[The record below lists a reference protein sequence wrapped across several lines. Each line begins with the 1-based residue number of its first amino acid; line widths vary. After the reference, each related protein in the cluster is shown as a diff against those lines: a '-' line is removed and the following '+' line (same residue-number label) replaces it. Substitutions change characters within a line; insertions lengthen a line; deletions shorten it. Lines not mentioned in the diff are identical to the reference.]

1 MGFQIFIIAYQQYTK
16 IIIYN
21 IMKFYLIDRGNTIY
35 FRSIHGGKPI
45 IGRGIQGV
53 VLKPDIIHHND
64 NYITKLFM
72 LRENISIDQFRQLE
86 MNLNTYDRSNQY
98 HLPMI
103 DIGIINET
111 HNLTELS
118 DGDRAKYTYIATY
131 EYGGISLTNLIENP
145 IYESIMTPSFCKKI
159 FKGFI
164 NLFNGIIH
172 FSSQHINHNDIHSS
186 NILFLLDNPSMMRF
200 IDFNLDSRLSDF
212 NMRSIIDSNLDSPLI
227 NFNIRYVQDT
237 IDILHVMEEIIRKFT
252 DIFIEKNNEMF
263 SHYFQSIL
271 PIVDKSVETL
281 FRNYDINDIPII
293 VQRLKEK
300 FDEIK
305 PMISK

>member
-1 MGFQIFIIAYQQYTK
+1 
-16 IIIYN
+16 
-21 IMKFYLIDRGNTIY
+21 MKFYLINRGKFIY

-45 IGRGIQGV
+45 IGKGIQGI
-53 VLKPDIIHHND
+53 VLKPDIMHHND
-64 NYITKLFM
+64 NYITKLFI

-86 MNLNTYDRSNQY
+86 MNLNTYDSSNQY

-111 HNLTELS
+111 HNLTELPYE
-118 DGDRAKYTYIATY
+118 DRYRSKYTYIATY

-159 FKGFI
+159 LKGFI

-186 NILFLLDNPSMMRF
+186 NIVFLLDNPSRMRF

-212 NMRSIIDSNLDSPLI
+212 NM
-227 NFNIRYVQDT
+227 RYVQDT
-237 IDILHVMEEIIRKFT
+237 IDILHVMEEIIRKFM
-252 DIFIEKNNEMF
+252 DIFIEKNNEKF
-263 SHYFQSIL
+263 SHYFDTIL
-271 PIVDKSVETL
+271 PIIDKSVETL
-281 FRNYDINDIPII
+281 FRNYDTNDIPII

-300 FDEIK
+300 FNEMK
-305 PMISK
+305 PIISE

>member
-1 MGFQIFIIAYQQYTK
+1 
-16 IIIYN
+16 
-21 IMKFYLIDRGNTIY
+21 MKFYKIDRGNSIY

-45 IGRGIQGV
+45 IGRGIQGI

-86 MNLNTYDRSNQY
+86 MNLNTYDPSNQY

-131 EYGGISLTNLIENP
+131 EYGGISLTNLIENNS
-145 IYESIMTPSFCKKI
+145 YMTIMTPSFCKKI

-164 NLFNGIIH
+164 NLLNGIIH

-186 NILFLLDNPSMMRF
+186 NILFLLDHPSMMRF
-200 IDFNLDSRLSDF
+200 IDFNLDSELSD
-212 NMRSIIDSNLDSPLI
+212 
-227 NFNIRYVQDT
+227 FNIRYVQDT
-237 IDILHVMEEIIRKFT
+237 IDILHVMEEIIRKFI
-252 DIFIEKNNEMF
+252 DIFNNHKILY
-263 SHYFQSIL
+263 HYFHSIL
-271 PIVDKSVETL
+271 TIIDKSIETL

-300 FDEIK
+300 FDEMK